1 MTLRPATF
9 ACAAAFALGAAP
21 LSPAEPAQAI
31 AVTLSNFDFTPS
43 IITMVH
49 GRAYALTLTNIAG
62 GGHNFAAPAF
72 FAAAK
77 VEPADRARI
86 ANGTVEVAGGH
97 SVTIHLIAPA
107 AGRYK
112 VRCTHTF
119 HTMFGMKGAI
129 VVS

>member
-1 MTLRPATF
+1 MTLRPAAF
-9 ACAAAFALGAAP
+9 VCSAALALAAAPSTSAASSQP
-21 LSPAEPAQAI
+21 VT
-31 AVTLSNFDFTPS
+31 VTLSNFDFTPS
-43 IITMVH
+43 TIALVH
-49 GRAYALTLTNIAG
+49 GRAYALTLTNTAG

-77 VEPADRARI
+77 IDPADRARV
-86 ANGTVEVAGGH
+86 ANGTVEVAGGQ
-97 SVTIHLIAPA
+97 SVTIHLTVPA

-112 VRCTHTF
+112 VRCTHTL

>member
-9 ACAAAFALGAAP
+9 ACATALALGAAP
-21 LSPAEPAQAI
+21 LSPAERAQPI
-31 AVTLSNFDFTPS
+31 AVALSNFDFTPS
-43 IITMVH
+43 TIPMVH
-49 GRAYALTLTNIAG
+49 GRAYALTLTNTAG

-86 ANGTVEVAGGH
+86 AGGTVEVAGGQ
-97 SVTIHLIAPA
+97 SVTIHLSAPA

>member
-1 MTLRPATF
+1 MTFRPAVCT
-9 ACAAAFALGAAP
+9 CAALSALVASAAV
-21 LSPAEPAQAI
+21 PAPQSEPI
-31 AVTLSNFDFTPS
+31 AVALTNFDFTPS
-43 IITMVH
+43 TIAMVH
-49 GRAYALTLTNIAG
+49 GRDYALTLSNRAG

-72 FAAAK
+72 FAAAA

-86 ANGTVEVAGGH
+86 VGGTIEVPAGQ
-97 SVTIHLIAPA
+97 SVTIHLVAPA

-129 VVS
+129 VVT